1 VVVEGPAGVG
11 KTALLD
17 AARAYAERAGF
28 LVLAASG
35 VELEQDLAFAL
46 ARQLFE
52 RSLLAVRG
60 SERAEMLS
68 GAAVLARRVLL
79 DPDPEPTPDAFHAA
93 VHGLH
98 WLAVEFAAD
107 RPVLL
112 VVDDAHWADAAS
124 LRWLAY
130 TARRLDGVPLLA
142 LIAGRESEPG
152 ADAGLFA
159 AIGAAANALLRPRP
173 LGRAGAGEYL
183 AAAFETDPVDAFC
196 EECLDATGG
205 NPFLL
210 GELVASLRADGVA
223 PDDDGAGRVATIA
236 PAGIAR
242 SVLARLVRLGAAA
255 VAVAEAVAVLS
266 SDVRLDRVAALAG
279 VPLAS
284 AAAVLDQLTAAAIL
298 RPGDPVTFRHPILR
312 AAVYGGIPSQRRALA
327 HLAAAERLLAEGEER
342 ERAAAHL
349 LNAPPGRREWVV
361 CTLREA
367 AARAAAR
374 GAPEVS
380 VALLRRAL
388 LDCSPDCGAVL
399 LELAEA
405 ELTVRDP
412 AAPAHAHR
420 AMAAATTPLGRTRAG
435 LLAARALTPLG
446 RCDEIEEALA
456 VVERASAELDPGPR
470 QAARF
475 ELLVLTTWQRGV
487 SGMAPALVELG
498 VDGLAGARAS
508 ERQLLAL
515 RAIER
520 ASVGSDLDQVLRC
533 AYRVLEQGD
542 PRDAGE
548 ETALVMAGRA
558 LTFADRLDDAR
569 ACFTALVD
577 AGRAR
582 GSVAPVAL
590 ACAMRSEA
598 GYRAGDLTRAATDA
612 REALEIAAEHDLVVA
627 VAAAMQFSAELLLER
642 EPVGVASALLERHAG
657 GAIPGGFPENMV
669 LYARGRTAAIAGD
682 LDAAAEL
689 LTTCGRARLAWG
701 ERNPA
706 ACPWRSEL
714 ALVRAHQGR
723 TEEAE
728 RLAADEV
735 GLARA
740 FGTARALGIALRGQA
755 LVRTGRARAEGLLEA
770 AAVLTGSPARLEYA
784 RVLLDLGAEQRR
796 SGRRRSARATLA
808 RALDLA
814 GACGAHALAERCR
827 AELVTAGARPRRE
840 RLSGPASLTA
850 GEWRVAELAAEGMT
864 NRRIAQALFLTTKT
878 VETHLSHAYMK
889 LNIAGRAELAVA
901 LGLVAR
907 ISEGAV
913 PEARAA

>member
-1 VVVEGPAGVG
+1 
-11 KTALLD
+11 
-17 AARAYAERAGF
+17 
-28 LVLAASG
+28 
-35 VELEQDLAFAL
+35 
-46 ARQLFE
+46 
-52 RSLLAVRG
+52 
-60 SERAEMLS
+60 M
-68 GAAVLARRVLL
+68 
-79 DPDPEPTPDAFHAA
+79 
-93 VHGLH
+93 
-98 WLAVEFAAD
+98 
-107 RPVLL
+107 
-112 VVDDAHWADAAS
+112 
-124 LRWLAY
+124 
-130 TARRLDGVPLLA
+130 
-142 LIAGRESEPG
+142 
-152 ADAGLFA
+152 
-159 AIGAAANALLRPRP
+159 
-173 LGRAGAGEYL
+173 
-183 AAAFETDPVDAFC
+183 
-196 EECLDATGG
+196 
-205 NPFLL
+205 
-210 GELVASLRADGVA
+210 
-223 PDDDGAGRVATIA
+223 
-236 PAGIAR
+236 
-242 SVLARLVRLGAAA
+242 
-255 VAVAEAVAVLS
+255 
-266 SDVRLDRVAALAG
+266 
-279 VPLAS
+279 
-284 AAAVLDQLTAAAIL
+284 
-298 RPGDPVTFRHPILR
+298 
-312 AAVYGGIPSQRRALA
+312 A
-327 HLAAAERLLAEGEER
+327 HLAAAERLLAEGEAR

-349 LNAPPGRREWVV
+349 LSAPPGRRVWVV

-380 VALLRRAL
+380 VSLLRRAL
-388 LDCSPDCGAVL
+388 LDCSPDCAAVL

-420 AMAAATTPLGRTRAG
+420 AMAEATTPLGRTRAG

-456 VVERASAELDPGPR
+456 VVERASAALDLGSR

-487 SGMAPALVELG
+487 SGTAPALVELRA
-498 VDGLAGARAS
+498 DGLAGASAS

-520 ASVGSDLDQVLRC
+520 ASAGSDPKQVLRC

-582 GSVAPVAL
+582 GSVATVAL
-590 ACAMRSEA
+590 ACAMRAEA
-598 GYRAGDLTRAATDA
+598 GYRAGDLTCAATDA
-612 REALEIAAEHDLVVA
+612 REALEIAAEHGLVVA
-627 VAAAMQFSAELLLER
+627 LAAATQFSAELLLER
-642 EPVGVASALLERHAG
+642 EPVAVASALVERHAG
-657 GAIPGGFPENMV
+657 GAIPRGFPENMV
-669 LYARGRTAAIAGD
+669 LFARGRIAATAGD

-735 GLARA
+735 RLARA
-740 FGTARALGIALRGQA
+740 FGTARALGIALRAQA

-770 AAVLTGSPARLEYA
+770 AAVLTGSPARLEHA

-827 AELVTAGARPRRE
+827 AELVIAGARPRRE
-840 RLSGPASLTA
+840 RLSGPGSLTA

-864 NRRIAQALFLTTKT
+864 NRRIAQTLFLTTKT

-889 LNIAGRAELAVA
+889 LDIAGRAELAAA
-901 LGLVAR
+901 LGLAVR
-907 ISEGAV
+907 ISEAAV